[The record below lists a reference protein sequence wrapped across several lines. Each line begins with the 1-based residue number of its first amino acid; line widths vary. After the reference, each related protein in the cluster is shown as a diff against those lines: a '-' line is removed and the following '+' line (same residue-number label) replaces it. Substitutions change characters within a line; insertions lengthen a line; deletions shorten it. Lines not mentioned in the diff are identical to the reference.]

1 MEWDV
6 LQRFIE
12 LLDKALNEDV
22 RGIVKNAKIMIE
34 REFSTES
41 EREIYNE
48 LVTRL
53 YKQRP
58 MNDR

>member
-1 MEWDV
+1 M
-6 LQRFIE
+6 QRFIE